1 VPEICKECGRGCGEP
16 CAAYVR
22 LVRLYR
28 EIRTEEKKEI
38 IRELRKELGIV
49 DCEVDEEM
57 RQLGEKV
64 IDKFKG
70 LHFIRDYEIRIGYVR
85 SYENKGGRRIK
96 YADCR
101 RVLGAYMA
109 YLPYDYIITFY
120 DNNTS
125 TLTANQ
131 RKVLMLH
138 ELKHIEIT
146 PQGGLGIRPHE
157 VEDFVEILEEYGI
170 RWNEYRADVPDIL
183 AGDTDAGE

>member
-1 VPEICKECGRGCGEP
+1 VTKICEACGRECEEP
-16 CAAYVR
+16 CAALAR
-22 LVRLYR
+22 LERLYR
-28 EIRTEEKKEI
+28 EMRTEEKEGV
-38 IRELRKELGIV
+38 IRELRADLNIV
-49 DCEVDEEM
+49 DCEVAEDLRE
-57 RQLGEKV
+57 LGEKV
-64 IDKFKG
+64 IDRFKE

-85 SYENKGGRRIK
+85 SYENKGGRRMK

-131 RKVLMLH
+131 QKVLMLH
-138 ELKHIEIT
+138 ELLHIEVT
-146 PQGGLGIRPHE
+146 ERGLGIRPHE
-157 VEDFVEILEEYGI
+157 VEDFVGILEEYGI